1 MSGSDLLKMLSE
13 MDENAR
19 DTTDRVGSEVVTYI
33 RDHTENIAQQLRMNR
48 VALVPTSIGNVE
60 VKPSDLRRALEA
72 RSMAA

>member
-1 MSGSDLLKMLSE
+1 MSGSDLLKMLSA

-19 DTTDRVGSEVVTYI
+19 DTTERVGSEVVSYI
-33 RDHTENIAQQLRMNR
+33 RDHTDEVIQQLRASR

-60 VKPSDLRRALEA
+60 VKPSDLRQALEA